1 VEISHT
7 PPLGYVALTPFY
19 DRVIAVMTR
28 ETAWRALLVK
38 HLDAQPGEGILD
50 VGAGTG
56 SLAIAV
62 TAAEPGCRYRGI
74 DPDVGALTIARRK
87 AADARSTATFQ
98 FGGLQ
103 PRPDRKDQPVDKVV
117 CSLVLHQVPIEEKRR
132 LLGAMFE
139 WLRPGGRLLI
149 ADYGLQPTRAMRL
162 AFRATVQ
169 LIDGKDD
176 TQPNADGILPRLI
189 QEAGFQD
196 VEMLDGV
203 NTSTGRIDIIGAKK
217 PAVLVQQWR
226 SAHAPSAATRPP
238 DGAV

>member
-1 VEISHT
+1 MEASHT
-7 PPLGYVALTPFY
+7 PPLGYAALTPFY
-19 DRVIAVMTR
+19 DRVIAAMTR

-38 HLDAQPGEGILD
+38 HLDAQPGEDILD

-56 SLAIAV
+56 SLAITV

-74 DPDVGALTIARRK
+74 DPDGGALTIARRK
-87 AADARSTATFQ
+87 AANARSTATFQ
-98 FGGLQ
+98 LGGLQ
-103 PRPDRKDQPVDKVV
+103 PRPDREDQSVDKIV
-117 CSLVLHQVPIEEKRR
+117 CSLVLHQVPTEEKRR

-189 QEAGFQD
+189 QEAGFLD
-196 VEMLDGV
+196 IEMLDGV
-203 NTSTGRIDIIGAKK
+203 NTSTGRIDIIGASK
-217 PAVLVQQWR
+217 PTELCSPSETWR
-226 SAHAPSAATRPP
+226 RK
-238 DGAV
+238 